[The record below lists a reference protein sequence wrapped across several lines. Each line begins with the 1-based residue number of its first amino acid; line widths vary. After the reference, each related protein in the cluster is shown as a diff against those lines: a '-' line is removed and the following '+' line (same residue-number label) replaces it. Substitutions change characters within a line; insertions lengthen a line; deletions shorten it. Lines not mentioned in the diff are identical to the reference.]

1 MRSKQTKKLYIA
13 GGLLAAFVL
22 WTVLVRL
29 TDVRPIGPNGSSVGF
44 ASLNGFVH
52 SLTGVSMT
60 LYAITDWL
68 GLIPLCIVL
77 GFAMLG
83 LYQWILR
90 KDIRLVDRSILIL
103 GGFYLVVAAVY
114 LFFEIIEINARP
126 ILINGILETSY
137 PSSTTMLALCVMPT
151 AILQFRQRIRS
162 PKLRQ
167 CVCGTAGMFTVFM
180 TVGRLLSGVHWVTDI
195 IGGVLISGGL
205 VLLYDAAVQSHAKR

>member
-13 GGLLAAFVL
+13 GGLLAAFIL

-29 TDVRPIGPNGSSVGF
+29 IDVRQIGPYGSSVGF
-44 ASLNGFVH
+44 SSLNGFVH

-68 GLIPLCIVL
+68 GLIPMCIVL

-83 LYQWILR
+83 LSQWIRR

-114 LFFEIIEINARP
+114 LFFEIIVINARP
-126 ILINGILETSY
+126 ILINGILEASY
-137 PSSTTMLALCVMPT
+137 PSSTTMLSLCVMPT

-162 PKLRQ
+162 PKLRRY
-167 CVCGTAGMFTVFM
+167 VCGTAGAFTVFM
-180 TVGRLLSGVHWVTDI
+180 TVGRLLSGVHWFSDI
-195 IGGVLISGGL
+195 IGGILVSCGL
-205 VLLYDAAVQSHAKR
+205 VLLYDAIVQSERIQ

>member
-1 MRSKQTKKLYIA
+1 MRNNQTKKRYIA
-13 GGLLAAFVL
+13 GCLLATFVL

-90 KDIRLVDRSILIL
+90 KDIRLVDPSILIL
-103 GGFYLVVAAVY
+103 GGFYIVVAAVY
-114 LFFEIIEINARP
+114 LFFEIIVINARP

-162 PKLRQ
+162 PKLRRY
-167 CVCGTAGMFTVFM
+167 VCGTSGAFTVFM

>member
-13 GGLLAAFVL
+13 GSLLAAFVL

>member
-29 TDVRPIGPNGSSVGF
+29 IDVRQIGPYGSSVGF
-44 ASLNGFVH
+44 SSLNRFVH
-52 SLTGVSMT
+52 SLTGVSMI
-60 LYAITDWL
+60 LYTITDWL

-83 LYQWILR
+83 LSQWIRR

-114 LFFEIIEINARP
+114 LFFEIIVINARP
-126 ILINGILETSY
+126 ILINGILEASY
-137 PSSTTMLALCVMPT
+137 PSSTTMLSLCVMPT

-162 PKLRQ
+162 PKLRRY
-167 CVCGTAGMFTVFM
+167 VCGTSGAFTVFM
-180 TVGRLLSGVHWVTDI
+180 TVGRLLSGVHWFSDI
-195 IGGVLISGGL
+195 IGGILVSCGL
-205 VLLYDAAVQSHAKR
+205 VLLYDAIVQSERLQ

>member
-1 MRSKQTKKLYIA
+1 MRNNQTKKRYIA
-13 GGLLAAFVL
+13 GCLLATFVL

-90 KDIRLVDRSILIL
+90 KDIRLVDPSILIL
-103 GGFYLVVAAVY
+103 GVFYIVVAVVY

-162 PKLRQ
+162 PKLRRY
-167 CVCGTAGMFTVFM
+167 VCGTSGAFTVFM

-205 VLLYDAAVQSHAKR
+205 VLLYDAAVQSHSKR

>member
-29 TDVRPIGPNGSSVGF
+29 IDVRQIGPYGSSVGF
-44 ASLNGFVH
+44 SSLNGFVH
-52 SLTGVSMT
+52 SLTGVSMI
-60 LYAITDWL
+60 LYTITDWL

-83 LYQWILR
+83 LYQWIRR
-90 KDIRLVDRSILIL
+90 KDIRKVDHSILIL

-114 LFFEIIEINARP
+114 LFFEIIVINARP
-126 ILINGILETSY
+126 ILINGILEASY

-162 PKLRQ
+162 PKLRRY
-167 CVCGTAGMFTVFM
+167 VCGTAGAFTVFM
-180 TVGRLLSGVHWVTDI
+180 TVGRLLSGVHWFSDI
-195 IGGVLISGGL
+195 IGGILVSCGL
-205 VLLYDAAVQSHAKR
+205 VLLYDAIVQSEHLQ